1 MSPVAG
7 LPPRAAARR
16 ASQGRP
22 TGLLRLRG
30 RLRRAVLAW
39 GLALAAAPASAD
51 TAVAPA
57 AEPAPPPA
65 IACAGLPA
73 IQVQAERADDALLFC
88 DGASRAWHFL
98 AAVPLRLPPV
108 LRVRIVDELPGDLRG
123 TAMGCYFRDTRH
135 IELLS
140 LRAFTAHG
148 TWFRQP
154 TSAELYRSAAAHETA
169 HAIVGC
175 HVDAA
180 PLPVPAHEYVAYVAM
195 FATMDPATRARILA
209 ALPGHGF
216 GSTLEINTIVYISD
230 PLLFA
235 ANAWRHFQTRRQP
248 RAWLR
253 DVVEGGVVPE
263 FPTEGP

>member
-1 MSPVAG
+1 MP
-7 LPPRAAARR
+7 
-16 ASQGRP
+16 QGGP
-22 TGLLRLRG
+22 TGRLRG
-30 RLRRAVLAW
+30 THQLHRVLLAW
-39 GLALAAAPASAD
+39 GLAVTAASAMADTAAAPAAG
-51 TAVAPA
+51 PA
-57 AEPAPPPA
+57 TPPA

-73 IQVQAERADDALLFC
+73 IQVQAERAEDAQLFC
-88 DGASRAWHFL
+88 EGASRAWQFL
-98 AAVPLRLPPV
+98 AAVPLRMPPL
-108 LRVRIVDELPGDLRG
+108 LRVRIVDELPGELRA

-135 IELLS
+135 VELLS

-148 TWFRQP
+148 TWFRVP

-169 HAIVGC
+169 HAVIGC

-195 FATMDPATRARILA
+195 FATMEPATRARILA
-209 ALPGHGF
+209 AFPGRGF
-216 GSTLEINTIVYISD
+216 DNTLEINTIVYISD

-253 DVVEGGVVPE
+253 DMVEGGVVPA